1 MEGVT
6 IYEESKTEVQR
17 ILKTMGSD
25 AFEINAAKLDTNTKE
40 QLLVAINDVLSRR
53 SREIDKVI
61 LGVNK
66 QYYG

>member
-1 MEGVT
+1 
-6 IYEESKTEVQR
+6 
-17 ILKTMGSD
+17 MGSD